1 MEILG
6 GLRGKWIILLLR
18 LRLPRER
25 GTLTEFLIGIIRRSI
40 TRSSCSITYRLT
52 HRFKPLFHVSP
63 FIYKKCYS
71 FFCKLYNFVEKKRDV
86 LYNQFDKFYY
96 EITIDYKWKAF
107 IFILCIK
114 MHDKME
120 DPMFYINFMDNL
132 INLQIMTRTETESE
146 RIDQT
151 RNAETDTN
159 LCGAK
164 HGMIVLGGWVK

>member
-1 MEILG
+1 
-6 GLRGKWIILLLR
+6 
-18 LRLPRER
+18 
-25 GTLTEFLIGIIRRSI
+25 
-40 TRSSCSITYRLT
+40 
-52 HRFKPLFHVSP
+52 
-63 FIYKKCYS
+63 
-71 FFCKLYNFVEKKRDV
+71 
-86 LYNQFDKFYY
+86 
-96 EITIDYKWKAF
+96 
-107 IFILCIK
+107 

-164 HGMIVLGGWVK
+164 HGMIVLGG